1 MNTIFKSAGLAISG
15 RHYGALALQKEEV
28 GGWLCTS
35 LAHSMELLD
44 VATGLS
50 PSSPGE
56 ITWFGQDISGMDDAE
71 ILRFL
76 RRITVLTR
84 DGGLIENLNIA
95 ENILLPYLH
104 RHRGDEAGGMSALGT
119 LMKDSPAGRHLGR
132 AALGRLPHQ
141 IGFGDRALAGVLRAH
156 LLQPEVIVAC
166 DVMFSLDRSARIR
179 LDESLAGLRSAC
191 PGAAWLFIQTGS
203 VLPARM
209 EGRMIGEAP

>member
-1 MNTIFKSAGLAISG
+1 MKAIFQSAGLKISG
-15 RHYGALALQKEEV
+15 RHHGALSLQGGEI
-28 GGWLCTS
+28 GGWLCAS
-35 LAHSMELLD
+35 LAHDMEVLD

-56 ITWFGQDISGMDDAE
+56 ITWFGQDFSGADDAK
-71 ILRFL
+71 ILRLL

-95 ENILLPYLH
+95 ENILLPWLH
-104 RHRGDEAGGMSALGT
+104 RRLGSEAAGMSALSA
-119 LMKDSPAGRHLGR
+119 LMEDSPAGRHLGR
-132 AALGRLPHQ
+132 AALCKLPHQ

-156 LLQPEVIVAC
+156 LLQPEAIVAC
-166 DVMFSLDRSARIR
+166 DVIFSLDHNARNR

-191 PGAAWLFIQTGS
+191 PGAAWLFIQSGS

-209 EGRMIGEAP
+209 EGRMIGETP